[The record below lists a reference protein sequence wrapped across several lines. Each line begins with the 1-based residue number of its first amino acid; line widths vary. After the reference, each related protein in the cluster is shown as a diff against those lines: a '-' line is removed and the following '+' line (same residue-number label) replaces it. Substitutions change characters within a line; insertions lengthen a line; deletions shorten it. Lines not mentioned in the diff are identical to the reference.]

1 MYEILDDE
9 NNDALRVDPNEQS
22 NTDLANKQSDT
33 RCLELVPYN
42 SCGRTA
48 DEVKFEEST
57 CSSSSHGVTH
67 KDKKLEES
75 KILPV
80 TPSGGTRFGK
90 KKSSRRP
97 SYLNLMKFSFA
108 YNKYKSS
115 ERKKPKG
122 YQMIQSTPSRPV
134 NTQ

>member
-1 MYEILDDE
+1 MDEILDDE

-22 NTDLANKQSDT
+22 NTDLANRQSDT
-33 RCLELVPYN
+33 CCLELVPYK

-48 DEVKFEEST
+48 DEVKSEEST
-57 CSSSSHGVTH
+57 CSSPNEVTH

-80 TPSGGTRFGK
+80 TPSGGTRLGK

-97 SYLNLMKFSFA
+97 SYLNLMKFSFT

-122 YQMIQSTPSRPV
+122 HQMIQSTPSRPV